1 MLKAQMSDYNISEV
15 ALFGGTITIQKDLI
29 CAVEGSLRLYC
40 PFENPIQFGLPNANE
55 IGIL

>member
-1 MLKAQMSDYNISEV
+1 MSDYNISEV